1 MNDMKQKNKTNR
13 MKKSLLMVIFLQLLI
28 VNCQLS
34 ICNAQPQ
41 QRRTQAQ
48 QQAQPKSNANTM
60 TTRAQISFP
69 TQAAMSEDVVWRRD
83 IYREVDLRDD
93 ANAGLYYPK
102 EPVGTQ
108 MNLFTYMFKLMMR
121 GAKNGGIN
129 AYQYQ
134 LDGSEIFTDSARIK
148 PLQFLQDHG
157 IFYERTDRGIRL
169 DDSDIPSKEV
179 TAYYIKESAYYNQAT
194 STFHTK
200 VLALCPIWV
209 EDWGGVAEKKPLF
222 WVKYDDL
229 APFLAKQTIMT
240 SNLNNAATMSV
251 DDYFTLNQYKGQIY
265 KTNNML
271 GESLAKICGNDSTK
285 LSAEQK
291 RIEAEL
297 KEFETHIWGKPEVAA
312 QNDSTGVADEA
323 VATKEVKTKAPKS
336 TRTRTARSSQ
346 KRVKSGS
353 TKSSSGKSS
362 ARMSV
367 RRERH

>member
-1 MNDMKQKNKTNR
+1 MK
-13 MKKSLLMVIFLQLLI
+13 MKKIEVRTMARLVTLLLCYFVTLTSL
-28 VNCQLS
+28 
-34 ICNAQPQ
+34 AQPQ
-41 QRRTQAQ
+41 QRRN
-48 QQAQPKSNANTM
+48 QQARQHQQTAQKSNANNM
-60 TTRAQISFP
+60 TTRAQLSFP
-69 TQAAMSEDVVWRRD
+69 TQASMSEDVVWRRD
-83 IYREVDLRDD
+83 IYREVDLHDD

-121 GAKNGGIN
+121 GAKNGGIP
-129 AYQYQ
+129 AYEYR
-134 LDGSEIFTDSARIK
+134 LDGNEVFTDSARIK
-148 PLQFLQDHG
+148 PLQFLKDQG
-157 IFYERTDRGIRL
+157 IFYERTDKGIRL

-179 TAYYIKESAYYNQAT
+179 TAYYLKESAYYDQAT

-209 EDWGGVAEKKPLF
+209 EEWGGVAEKKPLF

-240 SNLNNAATMSV
+240 SNLNNAATMSL
-251 DDYFTLNQYKGQIY
+251 DDYFTLNMYKGDIY

-297 KEFETHIWGKPEVAA
+297 KEFETHIWGKPEQADSLDSIAA
-312 QNDSTGVADEA
+312 AEGKDVKAKK
-323 VATKEVKTKAPKS
+323 TKEVKTKEAK
-336 TRTRTARSSQ
+336 TARSKS
-346 KRVKSGS
+346 VKSRTPKERS
-353 TKSSSGKSS
+353 VSSGSS
-362 ARMSV
+362 ARVSV
-367 RRERH
+367 RRQRH

>member
-1 MNDMKQKNKTNR
+1 MKQKNKTNR
-13 MKKSLLMVIFLQLLI
+13 MKKSLLMVLFLQLLI

-41 QRRTQAQ
+41 QRRTQQQ

-83 IYREVDLRDD
+83 IYREVDLHDD

-121 GAKNGGIN
+121 GAKNGGIP
-129 AYQYQ
+129 AYEYR
-134 LDGSEIFTDSARIK
+134 LDGNEVFSDSARIK
-148 PLQFLQDHG
+148 PLQFLKDQG
-157 IFYERTDRGIRL
+157 IYYERTDRGIRL

-251 DDYFTLNQYKGQIY
+251 DDYFTLNMYKGQIY

-271 GESLAKICGNDSTK
+271 GESLVKICGNDSTK
-285 LSAEQK
+285 ISAEQR

-297 KEFETHIWGKPEVAA
+297 KEFETHIWGKPEVA
-312 QNDSTGVADEA
+312 DSLADSLAVAD
-323 VATKEVKTKAPKS
+323 VKPTKTK
-336 TRTRTARSSQ
+336 TVRTARATSKSST
-346 KRVKSGS
+346 KRSAKSVKSGS

-362 ARMSV
+362 ATRMSV